1 MINDELLLIDK
12 NLRSLLLNKVHYFG
26 KVYKND

>member
-1 MINDELLLIDK
+1 MINDESLSIDK
-12 NLRSLLLNKVHYFG
+12 NLKYLLLNQIHYFG

>member
-12 NLRSLLLNKVHYFG
+12 NLRYLLLNQIHYFG